1 MHDNFSISTYI
12 MCIWCTP
19 YQTHL
24 SSISMA
30 SGFVTQCIN
39 SFANIIF
46 AYVYYPAHVHV
57 QHWVEWLLCLSV
69 CEFVDKRNKQFTKL
83 GTLGDV
89 WTMYKS
95 QMQNNNILHT
105 SQTQKDHT
113 KSSEEQGISAL
124 DLSKLSNITTV
135 HHSSWKFQMILRASA
150 HLGSHK
156 LHLCND
162 KTQVE
167 QW

>member
-1 MHDNFSISTYI
+1 MASVADNCITIVHDNFSISTYI

-46 AYVYYPAHVHV
+46 AYVNYPVHVHV
-57 QHWVEWLLCLSV
+57 QHWVEWLLCVSV
-69 CEFVDKRNKQFTKL
+69 CGCVNLWTKETSSFTKL
-83 GTLGDV
+83 GMLGNV
-89 WTMYKS
+89 WTMHKS

-113 KSSEEQGISAL
+113 KSSEEQGIPA
-124 DLSKLSNITTV
+124 LSKLSNITTSFFLKV
-135 HHSSWKFQMILRASA
+135 P
-150 HLGSHK
+150 
-156 LHLCND
+156 ND
-162 KTQVE
+162 T
-167 QW
+167 